1 MLSWQIAKN
10 IGIYFDARDNL
21 RNAKREFRMIENEKY
36 PDPDP
41 EPKLEVIRGPIYPPV
56 KTNVRYPMFALIAGA
71 ATVVGGVL
79 FTMLRFA
86 IIFGGG
92 RGQRLVDLSNISH
105 ILQIVGYSIIA
116 IAVCVYCV
124 RSKSAANSVRNS
136 AEYKSAC
143 RNAELEYAKQCE
155 AAKIRYQAALK
166 EYNETYLPK
175 YKKAQAAWLVDKCS
189 RAFRADLVVRDARDK
204 FNESCSGISM
214 IPDQYM
220 DDDALE
226 YLENFLWSSDVE
238 LSDALASY
246 DAHRQRQLDQQ
257 AIDIANKQR
266 RDANIAAT
274 VATIQRHKIYKELK
288 RRD

>member
-10 IGIYFDARDNL
+10 IGIYFDARDAL

-41 EPKLEVIRGPIYPPV
+41 EPKLEVIKGPIYPPV

-92 RGQRLVDLSNISH
+92 RGQRLVELNNISQ

-116 IAVCVYCV
+116 IAICFYCV

-143 RNAELEYAKQCE
+143 KNAELEYAKQCE

-175 YKKAQAAWLVDKCS
+175 YNKAQAAWLVDKCS

-204 FNESCSGISM
+204 FDESCSGISM